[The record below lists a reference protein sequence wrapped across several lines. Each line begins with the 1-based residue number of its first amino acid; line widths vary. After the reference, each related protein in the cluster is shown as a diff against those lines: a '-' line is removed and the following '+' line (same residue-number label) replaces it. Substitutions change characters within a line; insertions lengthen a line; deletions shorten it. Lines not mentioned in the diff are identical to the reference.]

1 MDLFPALTG
10 SKLRIRGSIC
20 PQYSVM
26 ATISGNKPMARYMS
40 FYSKGF
46 TLYTITD
53 KRTEKVE
60 DLEKNSNVFVLLG
73 YEEGIFDKDYVE
85 VEGEVSMVKNQ
96 EIIEKSWND
105 YMDDQYASKEDPN
118 ILVLEIKPTKINV
131 KSKKGKEVE
140 EIIL

>member
-1 MDLFPALTG
+1 MEDIKEKALKIMEKNDVG
-10 SKLRIRGSIC
+10 
-20 PQYSVM
+20 VM

>member
-1 MDLFPALTG
+1 M
-10 SKLRIRGSIC
+10 
-20 PQYSVM
+20 
-26 ATISGNKPMARYMS
+26 
-40 FYSKGF
+40 
-46 TLYTITD
+46 
-53 KRTEKVE
+53 
-60 DLEKNSNVFVLLG
+60 
-73 YEEGIFDKDYVE
+73 E

-118 ILVLEIKPTKINV
+118 ILVLEIKPTKVNV

>member
-1 MDLFPALTG
+1 
-10 SKLRIRGSIC
+10 
-20 PQYSVM
+20 
-26 ATISGNKPMARYMS
+26 
-40 FYSKGF
+40 
-46 TLYTITD
+46 
-53 KRTEKVE
+53 
-60 DLEKNSNVFVLLG
+60 
-73 YEEGIFDKDYVE
+73 
-85 VEGEVSMVKNQ
+85 MVKNQ

>member
-1 MDLFPALTG
+1 MEDIKEKALKIMEKNDVG
-10 SKLRIRGSIC
+10 
-20 PQYSVM
+20 VM

-118 ILVLEIKPTKINV
+118 ILVLEIKPTKVNV

>member
-1 MDLFPALTG
+1 MKVMEDIKEKALKIMEKNDVG
-10 SKLRIRGSIC
+10 
-20 PQYSVM
+20 VM

-118 ILVLEIKPTKINV
+118 ILVLEIKPTKVNV

>member
-1 MDLFPALTG
+1 MKVMEDIKEKALKIMEKNDVG
-10 SKLRIRGSIC
+10 
-20 PQYSVM
+20 VM

-46 TLYTITD
+46 MLYTITD